1 MDFLFKL
8 MEAAGIVLLILLS
21 LGGFLASAGW
31 ALALL
36 VGKRS

>member
-1 MDFLFKL
+1 MDLLFEL
-8 MEAAGIVLLILLS
+8 MQTAGIVLLILFS

-31 ALALL
+31 AFALL

>member
-1 MDFLFKL
+1 MDLLFKL
-8 MEAAGIVLLILLS
+8 MQVGGIVLLILLS

-36 VGKRS
+36 VGKRG